1 MIIKDNDNLFYKFI
15 KKKNLYFETE
25 MKSETIYFINP

>member
-1 MIIKDNDNLFYKFI
+1 MIIKDNYNLFYKFI
-15 KKKNLYFETE
+15 KKMLYFETE